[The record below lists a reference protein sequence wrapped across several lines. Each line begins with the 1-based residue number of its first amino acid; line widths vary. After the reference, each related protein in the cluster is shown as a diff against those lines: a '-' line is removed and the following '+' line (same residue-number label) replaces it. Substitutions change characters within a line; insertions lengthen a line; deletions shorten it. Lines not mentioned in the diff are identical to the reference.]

1 MKRFARIVL
10 AVAAATAALPPG
22 PARAATVDV
31 SIKTGNGNEFN
42 PSTLVVHVG
51 DTVQWTN
58 DDRTLIQ
65 TGQTDHTVT
74 ADDGS
79 FDSKRLKQ
87 GQSFE
92 WQFTKAGTFSYHC
105 TIHGWTATVVVDG
118 AGPTRT
124 ATPTPTPIATH
135 TTRPKPSKS
144 ARPSA
149 TSTGSH
155 PPSPGS
161 SIDASGV
168 GGNASSSTGT
178 ILSIAI
184 VSIVAL
190 ILLGYFVYARFLRQ
204 D

>member
-10 AVAAATAALPPG
+10 AFAAATAALPPG
-22 PARAATVDV
+22 VARAATVDV
-31 SIKTGNGNEFN
+31 SIKTGSGNEFN

-105 TIHGWTATVVVDG
+105 TVHGWTATVIVV
-118 AGPTRT
+118 AARPTRS
-124 ATPTPTPIATH
+124 ATPTPTPTETH
-135 TTRPKPSKS
+135 TTRPKPSTS

-149 TSTGSH
+149 TATASQA
-155 PPSPGS
+155 PSPTS

-168 GGNASSSTGT
+168 GSNTSSSGGT

-184 VSIVAL
+184 VSIVVL
-190 ILLGYFVYARFLRQ
+190 VLLGYLVYVRFLRH